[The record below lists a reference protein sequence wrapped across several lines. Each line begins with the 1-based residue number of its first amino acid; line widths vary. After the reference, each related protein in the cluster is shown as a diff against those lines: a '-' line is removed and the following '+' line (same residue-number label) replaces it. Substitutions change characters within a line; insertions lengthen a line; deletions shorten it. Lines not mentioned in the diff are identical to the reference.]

1 RLLALAALSTLV
13 ALPSAAHHAPA
24 EVRAL
29 APGPTDGLA
38 FAENRGQWPEAVLF
52 QAHLGGATAWV
63 TADGVTFDFHRA
75 VTGEPA
81 APDTLGGAARVQREG
96 HVVRMR
102 FEGGQARRAVGHG
115 RKAAYHSYFLGS
127 DPARWAP
134 RVPLFGEVV
143 LEGLYDGVDLR
154 LYDDGGRLRY
164 DLVLVPGADASQI
177 RMRMEGADG
186 LSLTPEGAL
195 RMATAL
201 GPVEHRGLLAY
212 QEGAARRRDVVASA
226 FQVEPDGGVS
236 FDVEG

>member
-1 RLLALAALSTLV
+1 TLV
-13 ALPSAAHHAPA
+13 ALSSTAQHAPA

-29 APGPTDGLA
+29 TPGPTDGLA
-38 FAENRGQWPEAVLF
+38 FAENRGQWPSEVLF
-52 QAHLGGATAWV
+52 QARLGGATAWV
-63 TADGVTFDFHRA
+63 TSDGVTFDFYAIEHRERDA
-75 VTGEPA
+75 GPLPLEEPE
-81 APDTLGGAARVQREG
+81 RRRREG

-102 FEGGQARRAVGHG
+102 FEGGHARRAVGHG